1 MRIAIVGLPYSGKTT
16 LFEAITGAHGTAV
29 DRGAAAH
36 LATVAVPDE
45 RLDALTK
52 AFNPVKTTPAHVDF
66 LDVAGVGSD
75 MERERVSE
83 VLAACR
89 EADGIV
95 NVVRH
100 FNSPSAPPH
109 PRGSL
114 DAKRDTAEIEAE
126 LIVADLDVV
135 ERRIVRVEKQVAR
148 HALTMEKDK
157 KELAALQRLKEGL
170 EQGQRASATQFSTE
184 ETALLKEMQF
194 LSTKPMLSVLNV
206 SEDGLSSEATRAA
219 AQALQHAAVGFAA
232 GQGLGPDT
240 EVICAQA
247 EKEIAELAP
256 EERGEF
262 LEGLGIKEP
271 ASRRII
277 RACYHALGLRSFFTA
292 GEPGVNAWTI
302 RAGDN
307 AVTAAGKIH
316 SDLARGF
323 IRAEIIAYEDFVK
336 YNGVKEAKNAG
347 RMHLEGKDYIMQDG
361 DIVLIR
367 FKV

>member
-1 MRIAIVGLPYSGKTT
+1 
-16 LFEAITGAHGTAV
+16 
-29 DRGAAAH
+29 
-36 LATVAVPDE
+36 
-45 RLDALTK
+45 
-52 AFNPVKTTPAHVDF
+52 VDF
-66 LDVAGVGSD
+66 VDVAGVDSD
-75 MERERVSE
+75 MERERVTD

-114 DAKRDTAEIEAE
+114 DPKRDTSEIEAE

-135 ERRIVRVEKQVAR
+135 ERRIARIEKQVAK
-148 HALTMEKDK
+148 HAATMERDK

-170 EQGQRASATQFSTE
+170 ESGRRASAIQFSAE
-184 ETALLKEMQF
+184 ESALLKEMQF
-194 LSTKPMLSVLNV
+194 LSVKPMLTVLNV

-219 AQALQHAAVGFAA
+219 A
-232 GQGLGPDT
+232 QGLGPDT

-256 EERGEF
+256 EERGMF
-262 LEGLGIKEP
+262 LEGLGIRDP

-277 RACYHALGLRSFFTA
+277 RACYHALGQRSFFTA
-292 GEPGVNAWTI
+292 GEPDVHAWTI

-323 IRAEIIAYEDFVK
+323 IRAEVIAYEDFAK
-336 YNGVKEAKNAG
+336 TGGVKEAKNAG
-347 RMHLEGKDYIMQDG
+347 RMHLEGKDYVVQDG
-361 DIVLIR
+361 DILLIR

>member
-1 MRIAIVGLPYSGKTT
+1 MRIAIVGLPYSGTTT

-45 RLDALTK
+45 RLDALAK
-52 AFNPVKTTPAHVDF
+52 AFKPEKVTPAHVDF
-66 LDVAGVGSD
+66 LDVAGVDSD
-75 MERERVSE
+75 MERERVTD

-100 FNSPSAPPH
+100 FNSPHAPPH

-114 DAKRDTAEIEAE
+114 DAKRDTAELEAE

-135 ERRIVRVEKQVAR
+135 ERRIARVEKQVAK
-148 HALTMEKDK
+148 HAATMERDK
-157 KELAALQRLKEGL
+157 KELAALQRLKEVL
-170 EQGQRASATQFSTE
+170 ERGQRASAVKFSAE
-184 ETALLKEMQF
+184 ENALLKEMQF
-194 LSTKPMLSVLNV
+194 LSVKPMLTVLNV
-206 SEDGLSSEATRAA
+206 AEDGLSSEATHAA
-219 AQALQHAAVGFAA
+219 A
-232 GQGLGPDT
+232 QGLGPET

-262 LEGLGIKEP
+262 LEGLGIREP

-277 RACYHALGLRSFFTA
+277 RACYHALGQRSFFTA

-302 RAGDN
+302 RDGDN
-307 AVTAAGKIH
+307 ALTAAGKIH

-323 IRAEIIAYEDFVK
+323 IRAEIIPYEDFVK
-336 YNGVKEAKNAG
+336 YGGVKEAKNAG
-347 RMHLEGKDYIMQDG
+347 RMHLEGKDYLVQDG
-361 DIVLIR
+361 DILLIR

>member
-45 RLDALTK
+45 RLDALAK
-52 AFNPVKTTPAHVDF
+52 AFNPEKVTPAHVDF
-66 LDVAGVGSD
+66 LDVAGVDSD
-75 MERERVSE
+75 MERERVSD

-100 FNSPSAPPH
+100 FSSPSAPPH

-114 DAKRDTAEIEAE
+114 DAKRDTAELEAE
-126 LIVADLDVV
+126 LIVADLNVV
-135 ERRIVRVEKQVAR
+135 ERRMVRVEKQVAK
-148 HALTMEKDK
+148 HAATMEKDK

-170 EQGQRASATQFSTE
+170 EQGQRASAIQFSTE

-194 LSTKPMLSVLNV
+194 LSTKPMLTVLNV

-219 AQALQHAAVGFAA
+219 AQA
-232 GQGLGPDT
+232 LGPDT

-277 RACYHALGLRSFFTA
+277 RACYHALGQRSFFTA

-307 AVTAAGKIH
+307 ALTAAGKIH

-323 IRAEIIAYEDFVK
+323 IRAEIIACDDFVK
-336 YNGVKEAKNAG
+336 HGGVKEAKNAG

>member
-16 LFEAITGAHGTAV
+16 LFEAITGAHGTAA

-45 RLDALTK
+45 RLDALAK
-52 AFNPVKTTPAHVDF
+52 AFTPEKVTPAHVDF
-66 LDVAGVGSD
+66 LDVAGVDSD
-75 MERERVSE
+75 MERERVTD

-114 DAKRDTAEIEAE
+114 DAKRDTAELEAE

-135 ERRIVRVEKQVAR
+135 ERRIARVEKQVAK
-148 HALTMEKDK
+148 HAATMERDK

-170 EQGQRASATQFSTE
+170 EQGQRASAIQFSAE
-184 ETALLKEMQF
+184 ENALLKEMQF
-194 LSTKPMLSVLNV
+194 LSVKPMLTVLNV
-206 SEDGLSSEATRAA
+206 SEDALSSEATRAA
-219 AQALQHAAVGFAA
+219 A
-232 GQGLGPDT
+232 QGLGPDT

-262 LEGLGIKEP
+262 LEGLGIREP

-277 RACYHALGLRSFFTA
+277 RACYHALGQRSFFTA
-292 GEPGVNAWTI
+292 GEPDVHAWTI
-302 RAGDN
+302 QAGDN
-307 AVTAAGKIH
+307 ALTAAGKIH

-323 IRAEIIAYEDFVK
+323 IRAEVIAYEDFVK
-336 YNGVKEAKNAG
+336 YGGVKEAKNAG
-347 RMHLEGKDYIMQDG
+347 RMHLEGKDYVVQDG
-361 DIVLIR
+361 DILLIR

>member
-1 MRIAIVGLPYSGKTT
+1 MRIAIVGLPYSGKTM

-45 RLDALTK
+45 RLDALAK
-52 AFNPVKTTPAHVDF
+52 AFNPEKVTPAHVDF
-66 LDVAGVGSD
+66 LDVAGVDSD
-75 MERERVSE
+75 MERERVTD

-114 DAKRDTAEIEAE
+114 DAKRDTAELEAE

-135 ERRIVRVEKQVAR
+135 ERRIARVEKQVAK
-148 HALTMEKDK
+148 HAATMERDK

-170 EQGQRASATQFSTE
+170 ERGQRASAIEFSTE
-184 ETALLKEMQF
+184 EGALLKEMQF
-194 LSTKPMLSVLNV
+194 LSVKPMLTVLNV

-219 AQALQHAAVGFAA
+219 AQ
-232 GQGLGPDT
+232 GLGPDT
-240 EVICAQA
+240 QVICAQA

-256 EERGEF
+256 EERGVF
-262 LEGLGIKEP
+262 LEELGIRDP

-277 RACYHALGLRSFFTA
+277 RACYHALGQRSFFTA

-302 RAGDN
+302 HVGDN
-307 AVTAAGKIH
+307 ALTAAGKIH
-316 SDLARGF
+316 SDLARGL

-347 RMHLEGKDYIMQDG
+347 RMHLEGKDYVVQDG
-361 DIVLIR
+361 DILLIR

>member
-45 RLDALTK
+45 RLDALAK
-52 AFNPVKTTPAHVDF
+52 AFKPEKVTPAHVDF
-66 LDVAGVGSD
+66 LDVAGVDSD
-75 MERERVSE
+75 MERERVTD

-100 FNSPSAPPH
+100 FNSPNAPPH

-114 DAKRDTAEIEAE
+114 DAKRDTAELEAE

-135 ERRIVRVEKQVAR
+135 ERRIVRVEKQVAK
-148 HALTMEKDK
+148 HAATMERDK

-170 EQGQRASATQFSTE
+170 ERGQRASAIQFSTE

-194 LSTKPMLSVLNV
+194 LSVKPMLTVLNI

-219 AQALQHAAVGFAA
+219 AQ
-232 GQGLGPDT
+232 GLGPQT
-240 EVICAQA
+240 EAICAQA

-262 LEGLGIKEP
+262 LEGLGIREP
-271 ASRRII
+271 AARRII
-277 RACYHALGLRSFFTA
+277 RACYHALGQRSFFTA

-302 RAGDN
+302 RDGDN

-323 IRAEIIAYEDFVK
+323 IRAEVIAYEDFVK
-336 YNGVKEAKNAG
+336 YGGVKEAKNAG
-347 RMHLEGKDYIMQDG
+347 RMHLEGKDYAVQDG
-361 DIVLIR
+361 DILLIR

>member
-45 RLDALTK
+45 RLDALAK
-52 AFNPVKTTPAHVDF
+52 AFKPEKVTPAHVDF
-66 LDVAGVGSD
+66 LDVAGVDSD
-75 MERERVSE
+75 MERERVTD

-109 PRGSL
+109 PHGSL
-114 DAKRDTAEIEAE
+114 DPKRDTAELEAE

-135 ERRIVRVEKQVAR
+135 ERRITRVEKQVAK
-148 HALTMEKDK
+148 HAATMERDK

-170 EQGQRASATQFSTE
+170 EQGRRASAVQFSAE
-184 ETALLKEMQF
+184 ESALLKEMQF
-194 LSTKPMLSVLNV
+194 LSVKPMLTVLNV
-206 SEDGLSSEATRAA
+206 PEDGLASEATRAA
-219 AQALQHAAVGFAA
+219 AQ
-232 GQGLGPDT
+232 GLGPDT
-240 EVICAQA
+240 EAICAQV

-262 LEGLGIKEP
+262 LEGLGIRDP

-277 RACYHALGLRSFFTA
+277 RACYHALGQRSFFTA

-302 RAGDN
+302 RDGDN
-307 AVTAAGKIH
+307 ALTAAGKIH

-336 YNGVKEAKNAG
+336 YGGVKEAKNAG
-347 RMHLEGKDYIMQDG
+347 RMHLEGKDYAVQDG
-361 DIVLIR
+361 DILLIR

>member
-1 MRIAIVGLPYSGKTT
+1 MRIAIIGLPYSGKTT
-16 LFEAITGAHGTAV
+16 LFEAITGTHGTAGE
-29 DRGAAAH
+29 RGAGAH
-36 LATVAVPDE
+36 LATVAIPDE
-45 RLDALTK
+45 RLEALAK
-52 AFNPVKTTPAHVDF
+52 AVQPDKVTHAHVDF

-75 MERERVSE
+75 MERERVTS

-114 DAKRDTAEIEAE
+114 DAKRDTAELEAE
-126 LIVADLDVV
+126 LVIADLDVV
-135 ERRIVRVEKQVAR
+135 ERRIARVEKQVAR
-148 HALTMEKDK
+148 HAATMERDK

-170 EQGQRASATQFSTE
+170 EAGRRASGITFSTE
-184 ETALLKEMQF
+184 ETGILKEMQF
-194 LSTKPMLSVLNV
+194 LSVKPMLTVLNV
-206 SEDGLSSEATRAA
+206 AEDGLSSEATRAA
-219 AQALQHAAVGFAA
+219 AQ
-232 GQGLGPDT
+232 GLGPET

-262 LEGLGIKEP
+262 LEALGLREP

-277 RACYHALGLRSFFTA
+277 RACYHALGQRSFFTA
-292 GEPGVNAWTI
+292 TKPDVHAWTI
-302 RAGDN
+302 QAGDN
-307 AVTAAGKIH
+307 ALTAAGKIH
-316 SDLARGF
+316 SDFARGF
-323 IRAEIIAYEDFVK
+323 IRAEVVAYEDFAK
-336 YNGVKEAKNAG
+336 YGGVKEAKNAG
-347 RMHLEGKDYIMQDG
+347 RMRLEGKDYVVQDG
-361 DIVLIR
+361 DILFIR

>member
-1 MRIAIVGLPYSGKTT
+1 
-16 LFEAITGAHGTAV
+16 
-29 DRGAAAH
+29 
-36 LATVAVPDE
+36 VPDE

-66 LDVAGVGSD
+66 LDIAGVASD
-75 MERERVSE
+75 MERERVTD

-95 NVVRH
+95 NVVRY

-135 ERRIVRVEKQVAR
+135 ERRMVRVEKQVAK
-148 HALTMEKDK
+148 HASTMEKDK
-157 KELAALQRLKEGL
+157 KELAALQRLKDGL
-170 EQGQRASATQFSTE
+170 ENGQRASAIEFSTE
-184 ETALLKEMQF
+184 ERELLKEMQF
-194 LSTKPMLSVLNV
+194 LSTKPMLTVLNV
-206 SEDGLSSEATRAA
+206 SEDGLASEATGAA
-219 AQALQHAAVGFAA
+219 ALA
-232 GQGLGPDT
+232 LGPDT

-247 EKEIAELAP
+247 EKEISELAP

-262 LEGLGIKEP
+262 LEGLGIREP

-302 RAGDN
+302 HDGDS

-336 YNGVKEAKNAG
+336 YNGVKEAKNGG
-347 RMHLEGKDYIMQDG
+347 RMHLEGKEYLMQDG

>member
-1 MRIAIVGLPYSGKTT
+1 MRIAIIGLPYSGKTT
-16 LFEAITGAHGTAV
+16 LFEAITGAHG
-29 DRGAAAH
+29 AAGERSAGAH

-45 RLDALTK
+45 RLEALAK
-52 AFNPVKTTPAHVDF
+52 AVKPEKVTHAHVDF

-75 MERERVSE
+75 MERERVAI

-100 FNSPSAPPH
+100 FSSPSAPPH

-114 DAKRDTAEIEAE
+114 DAKRDTAELEAE
-126 LIVADLDVV
+126 LIIADLDVV
-135 ERRIVRVEKQVAR
+135 ERRIARVEKQVAR
-148 HALTMEKDK
+148 HAATMERDK

-170 EQGQRASATQFSTE
+170 EAGRRASAITFSTE
-184 ETALLKEMQF
+184 ETGFLKEMQF
-194 LSTKPMLSVLNV
+194 LSVKPMLTVLNV
-206 SEDGLSSEATRAA
+206 AEDGLSSEATRAA
-219 AQALQHAAVGFAA
+219 
-232 GQGLGPDT
+232 QGLGPET

-262 LEGLGIKEP
+262 LEALGLREP

-277 RACYHALGLRSFFTA
+277 RACYQALGQRSFFTA
-292 GEPGVNAWTI
+292 TKPDVHAWTI
-302 RAGDN
+302 QAGDN
-307 AVTAAGKIH
+307 ALTAAGKIH

-323 IRAEIIAYEDFVK
+323 IRAEVVAYEDFSK
-336 YNGVKEAKNAG
+336 YGGVKEAKNAG
-347 RMHLEGKDYIMQDG
+347 RMRLEGKDYVVQDG
-361 DIVLIR
+361 DILFIR